1 MISKEKTDIII
12 REYKKKVE
20 LICPQCGKKF
30 ERYIYD
36 IKKRNA
42 KYCSLS
48 CLNKSKKIR
57 MPSRK
62 TLFNRYWK
70 DKISVN
76 KIAKEY
82 MVSKFLI
89 YKWMEKMEI
98 PTRTIGEGVSIAQTG
113 IKHNK
118 EWNEAIS
125 NGHNNMKPE
134 LKKKIIESVLKYN
147 INYGD
152 RSRGGTRDDLGIYVR
167 SGWEANICRYY
178 NFIKIKWEYESTTY
192 YFNDSPIIKNKIR
205 KGTLSYTPDFRL
217 IDSNTLIEI
226 KGFFRSKDITKLK
239 RFKKYY
245 PNEFNRLKFIIYNKY
260 ARSKMNGEQI
270 HILCDI
276 LKVDFDSIISYKE
289 IKNKLSKLI
298 PNWE

>member
-36 IKKRNA
+36 IEKRNA

-167 SGWEANICRYY
+167 SGWEANICRYL